1 MENHTTD
8 MVGTP
13 KSRDLVNGVAA
24 TLRRLERDAL
34 GGAGA
39 TDVTPEGAR
48 RRLDTFQRSLA
59 RALQQAHL
67 ETVQELTSG

>member
-1 MENHTTD
+1 MANHTTVV
-8 MVGTP
+8 VGTHR
-13 KSRDLVNGVAA
+13 SRDLVNGVAA
-24 TLRRLERDAL
+24 TLRRLEREASGSV
-34 GGAGA
+34 GGE
-39 TDVTPEGAR
+39 VTPEGAR

>member
-1 MENHTTD
+1 MANHTTVV
-8 MVGTP
+8 VGTHR
-13 KSRDLVNGVAA
+13 SRDLVNGVAA
-24 TLRRLERDAL
+24 TLRRMERDVS
-34 GGAGA
+34 GGINSQ
-39 TDVTPEGAR
+39 VTPEGAR

>member
-1 MENHTTD
+1 MASHTTVV
-8 MVGTP
+8 VGTHR
-13 KSRDLVNGVAA
+13 SRDLVNGVAA
-24 TLRRLERDAL
+24 TLRRMERDAS
-34 GGAGA
+34 GGINSQ
-39 TDVTPEGAR
+39 VTPEGAR

>member
-1 MENHTTD
+1 MANHTTV
-8 MVGTP
+8 MVGTHR
-13 KSRDLVNGVAA
+13 SRDLVNGVAA

-34 GGAGA
+34 GGAGT

>member
-1 MENHTTD
+1 MANHTTVV
-8 MVGTP
+8 VGTH

-24 TLRRLERDAL
+24 TLRRLERDVLAHP
-34 GGAGA
+34 GS
-39 TDVTPEGAR
+39 DVTPEAAR

-67 ETVQELTSG
+67 ETVQELSVG

>member
-1 MENHTTD
+1 MANHTTV
-8 MVGTP
+8 MVGTHR
-13 KSRDLVNGVAA
+13 SRDLVNGVAA

-34 GGAGA
+34 GGGEAGE
-39 TDVTPEGAR
+39 VTPEGAR